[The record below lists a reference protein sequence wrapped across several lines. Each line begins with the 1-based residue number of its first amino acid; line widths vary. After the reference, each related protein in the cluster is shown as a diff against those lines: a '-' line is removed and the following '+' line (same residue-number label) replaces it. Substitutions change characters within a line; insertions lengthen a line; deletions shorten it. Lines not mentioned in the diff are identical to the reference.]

1 MKTKFLCCVLACALA
16 IVALGLD
23 AAGQTRRGRRQAR
36 GAVCFDP
43 TRPCK
48 TEATFQPHDLP
59 FRVPPS
65 GAIWE
70 SEFFY
75 AIILTSLRFKNEDCS
90 RHFIPESQRLETQAL
105 FPNRKVFTSRCGE
118 AGEVYYSNTNP
129 NTNFMAVYG
138 GRTQSEAA
146 RMLATVKATGKFPG
160 ANIRR
165 MYIGFNG
172 T

>member
-1 MKTKFLCCVLACALA
+1 MKTKFLCCVLMCGLA
-16 IVALGLD
+16 IVTLGLD
-23 AAGQTRRGRRQAR
+23 AASQTRRGRRPTR
-36 GAVCFDP
+36 GTVCFDP
-43 TRPCK
+43 NQSCK
-48 TEATFQPHDLP
+48 TSATFQPYDLP
-59 FRVPPS
+59 FRLPENAV
-65 GAIWE
+65 IWE
-70 SEFFY
+70 SELFY
-75 AIILTSLRFKNEDCS
+75 AIILTSVRFKDGECEQ
-90 RHFIPESQRLETQAL
+90 RFIPESQRQEAQSL

-138 GRTQSEAA
+138 GRTQAEAA